1 MRRVILALF
10 LSALSVFVLP
20 ALAMANPAGPVR
32 DKAAFLSL
40 VKDRELRI
48 GLYNLTLRV
57 TPDGKI
63 TGSALGWGITGN
75 WTWQDG
81 YFCRDIDWS
90 GYAVPYNC
98 QLVEVVDASRLRFTS
113 DKGAGQSASFRL
125 R

>member
-1 MRRVILALF
+1 MRRLLVALF
-10 LSALSVFVLP
+10 LVALP
-20 ALAMANPAGPVR
+20 ALALANPAGAIR
-32 DKAAFLSL
+32 DKETFLS
-40 VKDRELRI
+40 VVQGKELRI
-48 GLYNLTLRV
+48 GLYNLSLQL

-75 WTWQDG
+75 WAWQDG

-90 GYAVPYNC
+90 GYAVAYNC

-113 DKGAGQSASFRL
+113 DKGKGQSASFRL